1 MKRSLTAVMLLFIV
15 SPMFGQA
22 PPTEKPPTISVELLK
37 DFYAADAGQQRAQRQ
52 VDQAQQALQ
61 SASQSWKQAVDAM
74 QKVCGEKFQLAQDSV
89 TSDPVCKAKPAPEA
103 KSAEKK

>member
-1 MKRSLTAVMLLFIV
+1 VKIV
-15 SPMFGQA
+15 SIAILAFALGQA
-22 PPTEKPPTISVELLK
+22 PPTEKPPVIPTVLLK
-37 DFYAADAGQQRAQRQ
+37 DFYAADSQQQRAQRQ

-89 TSDPVCKAKPAPEA
+89 TSDPVCKAKPAVVAP
-103 KSAEKK
+103 KPTEKK